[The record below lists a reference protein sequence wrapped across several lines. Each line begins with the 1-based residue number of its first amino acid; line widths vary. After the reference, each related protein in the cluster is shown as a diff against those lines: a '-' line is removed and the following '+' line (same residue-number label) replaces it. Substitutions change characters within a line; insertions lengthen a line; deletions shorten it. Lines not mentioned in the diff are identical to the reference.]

1 MPVDIKRSD
10 FSIKLADIL
19 NFAKKL
25 RESILSNEKDN
36 SNINIQKEIYSM
48 PMNLIIN
55 FHIDL
60 AHLALGLTLNK
71 DLKDVMLNDLIMI
84 LNRMSDIAI
93 FLDIDLIAEVQE
105 IQVTAPEVILNS
117 LFNNVSMLNYKKTT
131 SRIKMINRIM
141 PLFVELVYNLG
152 FTTDELE
159 EAHHKNMDNN
169 ILELEQGIW
178 KN

>member
-1 MPVDIKRSD
+1 MNNKVID
-10 FSIKLADIL
+10 L

-141 PLFVELVYNLG
+141 PLFVELVYSLG

-159 EAHHKNMDNN
+159 EAHHKNMDKN

>member
-1 MPVDIKRSD
+1 MNNKVID
-10 FSIKLADIL
+10 L

-93 FLDIDLIAEVQE
+93 FLDIDLIAEIQE
-105 IQVTAPEVILNS
+105 IQVTATEVILNS

-131 SRIKMINRIM
+131 SGIKMINRIM
-141 PLFVELVYNLG
+141 PLFVELVYSLG

>member
-1 MPVDIKRSD
+1 MNNKVID
-10 FSIKLADIL
+10 L
-19 NFAKKL
+19 NFAKKS

-141 PLFVELVYNLG
+141 PLFVELVYSLG

>member
-1 MPVDIKRSD
+1 MNNKVID
-10 FSIKLADIL
+10 L

-131 SRIKMINRIM
+131 KKKKMINRIM
-141 PLFVELVYNLG
+141 PLFVELVYSLG

-159 EAHHKNMDNN
+159 EAHHKNMDKN

>member
-1 MPVDIKRSD
+1 MNNKVID
-10 FSIKLADIL
+10 L

-105 IQVTAPEVILNS
+105 VQVTAPEVILNS
-117 LFNNVSMLNYKKTT
+117 LFNNVSMLNYKKAI
-131 SRIKMINRIM
+131 SRTKMINRII
-141 PLFVELVYNLG
+141 PLFAELIYSLG
-152 FTTDELE
+152 FDLNDIK
-159 EAHHKNMDNN
+159 EAYHQKMDKN
-169 ILELEQGIW
+169 ILEVEQDIW

>member
-1 MPVDIKRSD
+1 MNNKVID
-10 FSIKLADIL
+10 L

-117 LFNNVSMLNYKKTT
+117 LFNNVSMLNYKKAT
-131 SRIKMINRIM
+131 SRTKMINRIL
-141 PLFVELVYNLG
+141 PLFAELVYSLG
-152 FTTDELE
+152 FDLNDLE
-159 EAHHKNMDNN
+159 EAYNKKTDKN
-169 ILELEQGIW
+169 ILEVEQDIW

>member
-1 MPVDIKRSD
+1 MNNKVID
-10 FSIKLADIL
+10 L
-19 NFAKKL
+19 NFDKKL

-48 PMNLIIN
+48 PLNLIIN

-141 PLFVELVYNLG
+141 PLFVELVYSLG

-159 EAHHKNMDNN
+159 EAHHKNMDKN

>member
-1 MPVDIKRSD
+1 MNNKVID
-10 FSIKLADIL
+10 L

-131 SRIKMINRIM
+131 SRIKMIHRIM
-141 PLFVELVYNLG
+141 PLFVELVYSLG
-152 FTTDELE
+152 FTSVELE

>member
-1 MPVDIKRSD
+1 MNNKVID
-10 FSIKLADIL
+10 L

-36 SNINIQKEIYSM
+36 SNINIQKEIYSL

-141 PLFVELVYNLG
+141 PLFVELVYSLG

-159 EAHHKNMDNN
+159 EAHHKNMDKN

>member
-1 MPVDIKRSD
+1 MNNKVID
-10 FSIKLADIL
+10 L

-141 PLFVELVYNLG
+141 PLFVELVYSLG

-169 ILELEQGIW
+169 ILEVEQDIW

>member
-1 MPVDIKRSD
+1 MNNKVID
-10 FSIKLADIL
+10 L
-19 NFAKKL
+19 NFAKKS
-25 RESILSNEKDN
+25 RELNLSNEKDN

-141 PLFVELVYNLG
+141 PLFVELVYSLG
-152 FTTDELE
+152 FDLNDIK
-159 EAHHKNMDNN
+159 EAYHQKMDKN
-169 ILELEQGIW
+169 ILEVEQDIW

>member
-1 MPVDIKRSD
+1 MNNKVIG
-10 FSIKLADIL
+10 L

-141 PLFVELVYNLG
+141 PLFVELVYSLG

>member
-1 MPVDIKRSD
+1 MNNKVID
-10 FSIKLADIL
+10 L

-25 RESILSNEKDN
+25 RESILSRTEETN
-36 SNINIQKEIYSM
+36 SINTQIKSYSV
-48 PMNLIIN
+48 PMSLIID

-105 IQVTAPEVILNS
+105 VQVTAPEVILNS
-117 LFNNVSMLNYKKTT
+117 LFNNVSMLNYKKAI
-131 SRIKMINRIM
+131 SRTKMINRII
-141 PLFVELVYNLG
+141 PLFAELIYSLG
-152 FTTDELE
+152 FDLNDLE
-159 EAHHKNMDNN
+159 EAYNKKTDKN
-169 ILELEQGIW
+169 ILEVEQDIW

>member
-1 MPVDIKRSD
+1 MNNKVID
-10 FSIKLADIL
+10 L

-25 RESILSNEKDN
+25 RESILSNEKDY

-131 SRIKMINRIM
+131 SRIIMINRIM
-141 PLFVELVYNLG
+141 PLFVELVYSLG

-159 EAHHKNMDNN
+159 EAHHKNMDKN

>member
-1 MPVDIKRSD
+1 MNNKVID
-10 FSIKLADIL
+10 L

-60 AHLALGLTLNK
+60 ARLALGLNLNK
-71 DLKDVMLNDLIMI
+71 DYKDVMLNDLIMI

-141 PLFVELVYNLG
+141 PLFVELVYSLG

-159 EAHHKNMDNN
+159 EAHHKNMDKN

>member
-1 MPVDIKRSD
+1 MNNKVID
-10 FSIKLADIL
+10 L

-48 PMNLIIN
+48 PMNLIMN

-60 AHLALGLTLNK
+60 AHLALNLNK
-71 DLKDVMLNDLIMI
+71 DYKDVMLNDLIMI

-117 LFNNVSMLNYKKTT
+117 LFNNVSMLNYKKAT
-131 SRIKMINRIM
+131 SRTKMINRII
-141 PLFVELVYNLG
+141 PLFAELIYSLG
-152 FTTDELE
+152 FDLNDLE
-159 EAHHKNMDNN
+159 EAYNKKTDKN
-169 ILELEQGIW
+169 ILEVEQDIW

>member
-1 MPVDIKRSD
+1 MNNKVID
-10 FSIKLADIL
+10 L

-36 SNINIQKEIYSM
+36 SNINFQKEIYSM

-141 PLFVELVYNLG
+141 PLFVELVYSLG
-152 FTTDELE
+152 FDLNDLE
-159 EAHHKNMDNN
+159 EAYNKKTDKN
-169 ILELEQGIW
+169 ILEVEQDIW

>member
-1 MPVDIKRSD
+1 MNNKVID
-10 FSIKLADIL
+10 L

-117 LFNNVSMLNYKKTT
+117 LFNNVSMLNYKKAT
-131 SRIKMINRIM
+131 SRTKMINRIL
-141 PLFVELVYNLG
+141 PLFAELVYSLG
-152 FTTDELE
+152 L
-159 EAHHKNMDNN
+159 
-169 ILELEQGIW
+169 I
-178 KN
+178 

>member
-1 MPVDIKRSD
+1 MNNKVID
-10 FSIKLADIL
+10 L

-141 PLFVELVYNLG
+141 PLFVELVYSLG
-152 FTTDELE
+152 FDLNDLE
-159 EAHHKNMDNN
+159 EAYNKKTDKN
-169 ILELEQGIW
+169 ILEVEQDIW

>member
-1 MPVDIKRSD
+1 MNNKVID
-10 FSIKLADIL
+10 L

-60 AHLALGLTLNK
+60 ARLALGLNLNK
-71 DLKDVMLNDLIMI
+71 DYKDVMLNDLIMI

-141 PLFVELVYNLG
+141 PLFVELVYSLG

>member
-1 MPVDIKRSD
+1 MNNKVID
-10 FSIKLADIL
+10 L

-141 PLFVELVYNLG
+141 PLFVELVYSLG

-159 EAHHKNMDNN
+159 EVHHKNMDKN

>member
-1 MPVDIKRSD
+1 MNNKVID
-10 FSIKLADIL
+10 L

-141 PLFVELVYNLG
+141 PLFVELVYSLG

-159 EAHHKNMDNN
+159 EVHHKNMDNN

>member
-1 MPVDIKRSD
+1 MNNKVID
-10 FSIKLADIL
+10 L

-141 PLFVELVYNLG
+141 PLYVELVYSLG
-152 FTTDELE
+152 FTTEELE
-159 EAHHKNMDNN
+159 EVHHKNMDKN